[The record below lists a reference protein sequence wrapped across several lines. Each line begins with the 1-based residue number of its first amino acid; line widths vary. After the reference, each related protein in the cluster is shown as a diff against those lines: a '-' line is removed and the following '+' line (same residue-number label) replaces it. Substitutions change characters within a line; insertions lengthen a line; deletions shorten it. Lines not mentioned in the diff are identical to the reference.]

1 MSQLKYCQG
10 PKCHMYDTKDRK
22 RGPKDNKRNETR
34 RRSSFYYLNG
44 NACSMIC
51 QDDWFNTYGQRALQ
65 HFGMITQPKVLT
77 RDNAWSA
84 RRNWNYNAASNTDSS
99 YYVYNHLTEERRPI
113 TEQQYDNDN
122 TITDDGRLAI

>member
-44 NACSMIC
+44 NACSMQC
-51 QDDWFNTYGQRALQ
+51 ERDWFNVYGSRALD
-65 HFGMITQPKVLT
+65 HFGRITQPRVMTK
-77 RDNAWSA
+77 DNAWRV
-84 RRNWNYNAASNTDSS
+84 RRNWSYREGQSDTFYAYNY
-99 YYVYNHLTEERRPI
+99 LTEERRPI
-113 TEQQYDNDN
+113 TEEQYDNDN
-122 TITDDGRLAI
+122 IFDEHGRLTI